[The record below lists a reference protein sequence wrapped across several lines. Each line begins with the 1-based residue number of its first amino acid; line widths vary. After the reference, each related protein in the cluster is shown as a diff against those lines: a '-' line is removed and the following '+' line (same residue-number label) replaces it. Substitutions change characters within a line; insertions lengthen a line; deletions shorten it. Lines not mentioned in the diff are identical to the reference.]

1 MQTGSDN
8 GCTSHPKFTPKL
20 SLQKTTA
27 LGLKGKKLR
36 GNLFPQHK
44 QCILLPQE
52 KFNSCPGSIY
62 TLCLPWFCLW
72 VVFFFCCC
80 CFPPFIK
87 GGKKKKPLKK
97 TLQDKDNQY
106 SLLGTF
112 KPRNKKYHRETKR
125 GSRSKKPPRQPRPTA
140 VTAGAFAP
148 APLTRPAAPL
158 TTSLQPVQGKHSA
171 KKGLMQAPRQHW
183 EGMRASG
190 SCAEEKG
197 YLSSDAFFTALC
209 CEAAWSCRWCT
220 MLQP

>member
-27 LGLKGKKLR
+27 LGLKGKKKR

-72 VVFFFCCC
+72 VVFFFFVVV
-80 CFPPFIK
+80 FPLLLK
-87 GGKKKKPLKK
+87 EEKKKNLSKKPSRTK
-97 TLQDKDNQY
+97 TTNIRY
-106 SLLGTF
+106 WEPSNPGT
-112 KPRNKKYHRETKR
+112 KKYHRETKR

-171 KKGLMQAPRQHW
+171 KKGLMQAPRQH
-183 EGMRASG
+183 
-190 SCAEEKG
+190 
-197 YLSSDAFFTALC
+197 
-209 CEAAWSCRWCT
+209 
-220 MLQP
+220 